1 MLIRTTRNGLI
12 LALLAVSLPA
22 LAFERDV
29 HFGLTKWLAIQ
40 AGFAVPEADAIATGN
55 QRVDSGGM
63 QFMESAPIYACLKKD
78 LESATDVA
86 RHHHPHGGSLP
97 AAPGQR
103 AVEAASPAAQSA
115 ANRAVRDSVKQAPAL
130 LIHFGEALHSLQDS
144 WSHQGVG
151 EPPRQLVAN
160 LACDT
165 SLMWTHPASRGGA
178 NSHRPDLTRDWPAD
192 TLAMA
197 KATYDTLQQY
207 PQILG
212 VKRSPKAWS
221 ELVPAVKDFARAS
234 SKSQKH
240 DWFVAHGI
248 PDTAFLEGISLP
260 DGKKVF
266 DARWTGHKLP
276 QLASLVSTQHK
287 VEPSLL
293 DFFNRFFTQWVTTRD
308 FNALATDFGG
318 RAGAP
323 SSSVPTGI
331 NKADLIARLTAWRL
345 RDHGQ
350 SVSLIHAS
358 EPLSAEQRKAIAAVA
373 QSEQGLIQPA
383 AATEALFPMM
393 VKTPEPVP
401 ISGFLIFLLSGT
413 DAAPEKAVAVTKFRH
428 APYDTVLVSA
438 ARVDGRWG
446 IVSIDSIV
454 EH

>member
-1 MLIRTTRNGLI
+1 
-12 LALLAVSLPA
+12 
-22 LAFERDV
+22 
-29 HFGLTKWLAIQ
+29 
-40 AGFAVPEADAIATGN
+40 
-55 QRVDSGGM
+55 
-63 QFMESAPIYACLKKD
+63 
-78 LESATDVA
+78 
-86 RHHHPHGGSLP
+86 
-97 AAPGQR
+97 
-103 AVEAASPAAQSA
+103 
-115 ANRAVRDSVKQAPAL
+115 
-130 LIHFGEALHSLQDS
+130 
-144 WSHQGVG
+144 
-151 EPPRQLVAN
+151 
-160 LACDT
+160 
-165 SLMWTHPASRGGA
+165 
-178 NSHRPDLTRDWPAD
+178 
-192 TLAMA
+192 MA

-323 SSSVPTGI
+323 SSSVSTGI

-350 SVSLIHAS
+350 SVALIHAS

-373 QSEQGLIQPA
+373 ESEQGLIQPA

-446 IVSIDSIV
+446 IVGIDSIV